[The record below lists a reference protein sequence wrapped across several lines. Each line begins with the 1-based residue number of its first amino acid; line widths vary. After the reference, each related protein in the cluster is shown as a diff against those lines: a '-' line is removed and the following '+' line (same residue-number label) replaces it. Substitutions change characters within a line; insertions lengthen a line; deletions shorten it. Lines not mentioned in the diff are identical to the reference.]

1 MERYTRKSQLPA
13 TFITAPSSTLAQCV
27 MQLYTTYLVVGDGEN
42 IL

>member
-13 TFITAPSSTLAQCV
+13 TFITTSSTLAQCV